1 MQVVI
6 IIIVI
11 VVVFALLQA
20 LVEKIGDGAKLL
32 NGFIKNT
39 IGWPWL
45 ITTAILC
52 IASNLIWGLG
62 GMFIVLGICCALRFI
77 WAGINNISD
86 KNRETADIN
95 RQTQQEAQK
104 NNNEAELIREL
115 NTNCTY
121 LGCMNSDM
129 WVSKLPNYANKQYT
143 TSFSKI
149 TSNFAKQME
158 KQYITNNDSWFE
170 PFIEYLVM
178 HPQGATPT
186 KMLAELPSPTLRI
199 THVTPDIELLTAA
212 LNEGTRKANT
222 DVPALFEAIPINT
235 DEILY
240 KPTKYAMKRFGEGS
254 ANVINESSN
263 TEINF
268 DDL

>member
-1 MQVVI
+1 MGLKNFFMI
-6 IIIVI
+6 IG
-11 VVVFALLQA
+11 
-20 LVEKIGDGAKLL
+20 EKIKSAFVK
-32 NGFIKNT
+32 IKNAFT
-39 IGWPWL
+39 KFFEKAL
-45 ITTAILC
+45 NMMKKVLLC